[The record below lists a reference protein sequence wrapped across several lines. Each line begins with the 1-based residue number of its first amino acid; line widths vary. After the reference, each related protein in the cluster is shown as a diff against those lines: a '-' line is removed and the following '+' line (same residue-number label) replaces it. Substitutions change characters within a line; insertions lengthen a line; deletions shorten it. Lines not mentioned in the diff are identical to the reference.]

1 MSWGL
6 DPAGLLMPEPR
17 TSDLHSCW
25 PPAVAACMPARLH
38 LERARPGG
46 RPVTVSLRVY
56 MQNTPGTR
64 FALRGATWKAGGSQ
78 EPTNREFPKFANREF
93 PKFAN
98 REFPKLNSRFANS
111 LKLNSRFA
119 NLSLRIR
126 ESRIPNPE
134 FAIRASWVFAM
145 ELCSEAAAGWCMD
158 PHRESQ

>member
-1 MSWGL
+1 
-6 DPAGLLMPEPR
+6 
-17 TSDLHSCW
+17 
-25 PPAVAACMPARLH
+25 MPARLH

-93 PKFAN
+93 PK
-98 REFPKLNSRFANS
+98 LNSRFANS

-145 ELCSEAAAGWCMD
+145 SWVPQYPLVYVPPRKLYSLSMA
-158 PHRESQ
+158 